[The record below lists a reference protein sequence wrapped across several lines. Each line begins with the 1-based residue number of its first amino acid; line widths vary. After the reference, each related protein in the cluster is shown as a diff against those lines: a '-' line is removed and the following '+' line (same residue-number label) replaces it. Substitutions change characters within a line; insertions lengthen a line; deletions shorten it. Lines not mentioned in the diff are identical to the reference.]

1 MDYMKIK
8 VLIVTLVALLLTL
21 TGIVYDSTNGALTR
35 LGIQRI
41 TLSSPK
47 IPSDFNELTL
57 VYFTDLHA
65 HTLSDAYYK
74 KVIDSINAM
83 NPDFVVF
90 GGDLIDEGSY
100 ATYSETQRKA
110 LITLMS
116 SIKAPY
122 GKYAVLSDL
131 DLIHQTE
138 LETLYLEA
146 GFEILNQK
154 LIPIHALGSNSIN
167 FLGWDSTSTSAS
179 LASLTQGEYTLA
191 FGHDPQGAK
200 ALNAS
205 LVDVMFA
212 GKTHGGQITLPL
224 FGSLVS
230 SDEDYLRGHYQLSP
244 LDLYV
249 SSGIGVSKL
258 KARWLTDPSYTLIT
272 FKSK

>member
-1 MDYMKIK
+1 MKMK
-8 VLIVTLVALLLTL
+8 VLIVTLVILLLVL

-35 LGIQRI
+35 LSIQRI

-47 IPSDFNELTL
+47 IPSDFNELNL
-57 VYFTDLHA
+57 VYFSDLHA

-100 ATYSETQRKA
+100 ASYSESERKA
-110 LITLMS
+110 LITLLK

-122 GKYAVLSDL
+122 GKYAVLSEL

-154 LIPIHALGSNSIN
+154 LIPIHALGSSSIN
-167 FLGWDSTSTSAS
+167 FLGWDASSTSTSLAS
-179 LASLTQGEYTLA
+179 LAQGEYTLA

-200 ALNAS
+200 TLS
-205 LVDVMFA
+205 VSGVDVMLA
-212 GKTHGGQITLPL
+212 GKTHGGQVTLPL
-224 FGSLVS
+224 VGSLILHN
-230 SDEDYLRGHYQLSP
+230 EDYLRGHYPLSQM
-244 LDLYV
+244 DLYV
-249 SSGIGVSKL
+249 STGIGVSKL
-258 KARWLTDPSYTLIT
+258 KARWLTDPSYMLIT